1 MSFSVF
7 VGEFV
12 WKTLIDLQRSI
23 EMKKTDEKK
32 KQMPAGM
39 MHGKK
44 DAPKDKKTMPAH
56 KGKKK
61 GSY

>member
-1 MSFSVF
+1 MAGVIYMP
-7 VGEFV
+7 GKV
-12 WKTLIDLQRSI
+12 WECMANFARSI

-32 KQMPAGM
+32 KMPPGM

-44 DAPKDKKTMPAH
+44 EAPKEKKPMPAH

-61 GSY
+61 GY